1 MLLRKAYCSP
11 FIWVA
16 AAFVPNQR
24 IYFATSCIVV
34 STISLQQAATR
45 VGASFLMALAPS
57 NEAPMESS
65 ASGVVRLERL
75 GQGFLRQGRQAKG
88 QQAVQRTQNNAV
100 QNGVGQHT
108 VQQLEGVTL
117 PCCCGLSTVR
127 IMTAKMLN
135 SGTLP
140 KIISGA
146 MPEVP

>member
-1 MLLRKAYCSP
+1 MGIK
-11 FIWVA
+11 
-16 AAFVPNQR
+16 
-24 IYFATSCIVV
+24 IVV

-45 VGASFLMALAPS
+45 VGASFLMAFGSLKR
-57 NEAPMESS
+57 S
-65 ASGVVRLERL
+65 ADGKQRQRVVRLERL
-75 GQGFLRQGRQAKG
+75 VRVFLRQGRQAKG

-108 VQQLEGVTL
+108 VQQLGGVTL

-140 KIISGA
+140 KIIRGPCRKCRKCSG
-146 MPEVP
+146 

>member
-1 MLLRKAYCSP
+1 MGIK
-11 FIWVA
+11 
-16 AAFVPNQR
+16 
-24 IYFATSCIVV
+24 IVV

-75 GQGFLRQGRQAKG
+75 VRVFCARVGRPKG
-88 QQAVQRTQNNAV
+88 SRLYSVPRIMPSRMGLVSTPYSS
-100 QNGVGQHT
+100 
-108 VQQLEGVTL
+108 LEGVTL

-140 KIISGA
+140 KIIRGA